1 MLGAFEFAGRDRT
14 YFAIATLRGEAVPAD
29 DLSLGT
35 QLLSAAGRSMA
46 AIVAL
51 RELKQIPPALEAKVS
66 AAQSAFER
74 YVEDRTRLVSA
85 NWTSGAPMQFQA
97 YFARSSAQLDAVV
110 DLLYAATD
118 DQDAF
123 WNQRYRDR
131 LIELSLTATFLIAG
145 LALSALFFSIIA
157 RRVVAPV
164 RALRS
169 TVDRLAQGDYATAVE
184 AHRYNDEIADIT
196 KDIER
201 LRVGLERG
209 QKLEMAAAAEQR
221 EKLTRQAVVES
232 QTVAFNSSISDV
244 LSDLSMAAIRMRDT
258 SSDMKTV
265 SGDAAKSASLIAVS
279 SGETARKIEA
289 VAASVE
295 RVATAIRAISTDGV
309 ESARIAQ
316 VASSEVGGVEHA
328 MASVSAAAREIE
340 GVLALIDEIAAQTNL
355 LALNATIEAARAGEA
370 GKGFA
375 VVAGEV
381 KNLSQQTA
389 RATQDIGGKIDG
401 MRASIQ
407 AAADRVRTAQ
417 DVVKKINSVASG
429 ISSSLNEQT
438 QVAATISEDIRFAST
453 ATQQVLEQ
461 IKSVAAALDSNGGM
475 AVDVFGASNE
485 LAERAT
491 RVSSEIKE
499 YIDAVANAAERRQAE
514 RRKIDVEGRLI
525 RQDGRDIGVRVADL
539 SPQGARLSG
548 RLPVEKGER
557 VRLVSDAFSG
567 DAVVVRV
574 GPDDVGLAFRGM
586 RGIVEY
592 LSSQAEG
599 TGKVA

>member
-1 MLGAFEFAGRDRT
+1 
-14 YFAIATLRGEAVPAD
+14 VPAD

-51 RELKQIPPALEAKVS
+51 RELQQIPPALEAKVS

-74 YVEDRTRLVSA
+74 YVEDRNRLASA
-85 NWTSGAPMQFQA
+85 NWTAGAPMPFQA
-97 YFARSSAQLDAVV
+97 YFERSSAQLDAVV

-123 WNQRYRDR
+123 WNRSYRDR
-131 LIELSLTATFLIAG
+131 VIDLSLTAAFLIAG
-145 LALSALFFSIIA
+145 LGLSVLFFSIIA

-164 RALRS
+164 RALRT
-169 TVDRLAQGDYATAVE
+169 TVDRLAQGDYATEVA
-184 AHRYNDEIADIT
+184 AHRHNDEIADIT

-209 QKLEMAAAAEQR
+209 QKAEMAAAAEQR
-221 EKLTRQAVVES
+221 EKLTRQSVVES
-232 QTVAFNSSISDV
+232 QTLTFNTSISEV
-244 LSDLSMAAIRMRDT
+244 LSELSAAAVRMRGT
-258 SSDMKTV
+258 SSDMKSV
-265 SGDAAKSASLIAVS
+265 SADAAKSASLIAVS
-279 SGETARKIEA
+279 SGETASKIEA

-295 RVATAIRAISTDGV
+295 RIASAIRTISTDGV

-328 MASVSAAAREIE
+328 MASVSAAAQEIE

-381 KNLSQQTA
+381 KSLSQQTA
-389 RATQDIGGKIDG
+389 RATQDIGVKIDG

-407 AAADRVRTAQ
+407 AAAGRVKTAQ
-417 DVVKKINSVASG
+417 DVVTKINAVASG
-429 ISSSLNEQT
+429 ISRSLNEQAQT
-438 QVAATISEDIRFAST
+438 AATISDDIRVAST
-453 ATQQVLEQ
+453 ATQQVLDQ
-461 IKSVAAALDSNGGM
+461 IKSVAAALDSNGAM

-491 RVSSEIKE
+491 RVSNEIKE

-514 RRKIDVEGRLI
+514 RHKVDVECRLSL
-525 RQDGRDIGVRVADL
+525 QDGRDIKVRVIDL
-539 SPQGARLSG
+539 SPQGARLAG
-548 RLPVEKGER
+548 RLPVEKDER
-557 VRLVSDAFSG
+557 VRLVSNAFSG
-567 DAVVVRV
+567 EAVVARV
-574 GPDDVGLAFRGM
+574 GADDVGLSFRHVHG
-586 RGIVEY
+586 GAEY
-592 LSSQAEG
+592 LSALG
-599 TGKVA
+599 PTTPKIA